1 MVEGHLTP
9 CAAPVVSRRDRRG
22 KRDAEKI
29 SVVFPEL
36 PEVRNSSAGCA
47 PKVAPKVRHDP
58 SRRSLGPVHIAG
70 ADQRW
75 KRSEARVAQAM
86 EIGLP
91 ASLVTSSEMDDVK
104 F

>member
-1 MVEGHLTP
+1 MWCSQNCRKSGIPALDVPL
-9 CAAPVVSRRDRRG
+9 
-22 KRDAEKI
+22 K
-29 SVVFPEL
+29 F
-36 PEVRNSSAGCA
+36 
-47 PKVAPKVRHDP
+47 APKVRHDP